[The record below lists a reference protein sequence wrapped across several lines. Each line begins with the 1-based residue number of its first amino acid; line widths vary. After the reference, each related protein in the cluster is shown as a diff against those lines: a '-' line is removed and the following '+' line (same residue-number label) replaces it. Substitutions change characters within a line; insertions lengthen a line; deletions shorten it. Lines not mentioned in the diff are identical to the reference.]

1 MDNNLKKGIE
11 LIKQVENLEAIKYLE
26 RALETD
32 SVNAEIHRH
41 LGLAF
46 NNLGDVEKAQFH
58 WKKAVDLDSN
68 HHQTLW
74 SLGNLYEAKG
84 NYGQAFDLYSRAAR
98 AADAAGDNRKARRY
112 EEWVKIAKKKTESL
126 NTN

>member
-1 MDNNLKKGIE
+1 MDENLKKGIE

-26 RALETD
+26 KALETD

-74 SLGNLYEAKG
+74 SLGNLYEGKG
-84 NYGQAFDLYSRAAR
+84 NYDQAFELYSRAVR

>member
-74 SLGNLYEAKG
+74 SLGNLYEGKG
-84 NYGQAFDLYSRAAR
+84 NYDQAFELYSRAVR